1 MRLYSGKAY
10 DFCEDAAH
18 NRIADRLKTAFVS
31 AYRYEPGPAEVGS
44 WRNSLRAMAQVVER
58 AKLADNGILLEYE
71 LPLSSLRL
79 DCMLTGR
86 SEHGGPRAVIV
97 ELKQWERCKPAEGEC
112 ILTYT
117 GGGIRDVLHPS
128 VQVGGYCQYLAD
140 SHTAFHEGSEP
151 IFLSA
156 CAYLHNY
163 SFGDADPLLETKF
176 GTWLKEF
183 PIFSGDDS
191 VGLIE
196 DLRSRLGKGEGMPIL
211 NRIEQ
216 SKYRPSRKLLEHVG
230 QLLKD
235 KSEYILLDDQK
246 IAFERVLT
254 AARTARETKSKTV
267 VLVVGGPGT
276 GKSVIAL
283 NLMSALAREG
293 LSSHYATG
301 SSAFTQTLRQIG
313 GTRAARMFKYFSSYM
328 DADPETL
335 DVVICDEAHRLRET
349 STNRYTSSSRRTGKP
364 QIQELLDVART
375 SVFFIDDKQVVRP
388 DEVGS
393 TELIRKVAAGNK
405 ARLFEYRLQAQFRCS
420 GADGYIQWVNNTLEI
435 ERTPT
440 VLWNLDQ
447 PFEFRI
453 LESPEALDEAI
464 HARLGKGFK
473 ARLMAG
479 YAWKWSDPKE
489 DGTLVEDVVIGGF
502 RRPWNARPDARHLAR
517 GIPKAPLWAYKAG
530 GEKQVGCIYT
540 AQGFEFDYAGVIFAA
555 DLKYRSGIGWIGDTG
570 CSFDGPVRNAGDRFT
585 ELVKNTYRVLLTRG
599 MRGCYVCFLDKETE
613 KFFRSR
619 TEGVPAAYPEV
630 TDEPKR
636 LAAED

>member
-18 NRIADRLKTAFVS
+18 NRIADRLKTAFMS

-86 SEHGGPRAVIV
+86 SEYGESRAVIV

-117 GGGIRDVLHPS
+117 GGGNRDVLHPS
-128 VQVGGYCQYLAD
+128 VQVGGYCQYLTD
-140 SHTAFHEGSEP
+140 SHAAFHEGVEP
-151 IFLSA
+151 IVLSA

-163 SFGDADPLLETKF
+163 SFGDTDPLLETKF

-191 VGLIE
+191 AGLIE
-196 DLRSRLGKGEGMPIL
+196 DLKSHLGKGEGMPIL

-254 AARTARETKSKTV
+254 AARTAREAKSKTV

-301 SSAFTQTLRQIG
+301 AAALMNRSWPICLRLLMCSTASAWEWLALGTSILRFPRFPDSCPNGRISKP
-313 GTRAARMFKYFSSYM
+313 AF
-328 DADPETL
+328 
-335 DVVICDEAHRLRET
+335 LRID
-349 STNRYTSSSRRTGKP
+349 SRRCENASEVLSILAS
-364 QIQELLDVART
+364 IQ
-375 SVFFIDDKQVVRP
+375 
-388 DEVGS
+388 
-393 TELIRKVAAGNK
+393 
-405 ARLFEYRLQAQFRCS
+405 
-420 GADGYIQWVNNTLEI
+420 
-435 ERTPT
+435 
-440 VLWNLDQ
+440 
-447 PFEFRI
+447 
-453 LESPEALDEAI
+453 
-464 HARLGKGFK
+464 
-473 ARLMAG
+473 
-479 YAWKWSDPKE
+479 
-489 DGTLVEDVVIGGF
+489 
-502 RRPWNARPDARHLAR
+502 
-517 GIPKAPLWAYKAG
+517 
-530 GEKQVGCIYT
+530 
-540 AQGFEFDYAGVIFAA
+540 
-555 DLKYRSGIGWIGDTG
+555 
-570 CSFDGPVRNAGDRFT
+570 GPR
-585 ELVKNTYRVLLTRG
+585 E
-599 MRGCYVCFLDKETE
+599 
-613 KFFRSR
+613 
-619 TEGVPAAYPEV
+619 
-630 TDEPKR
+630 
-636 LAAED
+636 